1 MWPKKRNISSASVQF
16 EKHQPERRRGVGGFC
31 NCGCCCCCCCL
42 HTLGG
47 LIGATAVTLK
57 MKSATGGSVAG
68 CYWTC
73 LTILAGAFCIVP
85 SGCIVA
91 DGNSV
96 VIGLV
101 TALLFFP
108 LAQLVAS
115 LVTLIWV
122 QTRRADFPDRKAS
135 LQTLGRITVWSIL
148 GALAGV
154 LAMLLGSMMFQ

>member
-1 MWPKKRNISSASVQF
+1 M
-16 EKHQPERRRGVGGFC
+16 
-31 NCGCCCCCCCL
+31 
-42 HTLGG
+42 
-47 LIGATAVTLK
+47 
-57 MKSATGGSVAG
+57 
-68 CYWTC
+68 
-73 LTILAGAFCIVP
+73 P

-122 QTRRADFPDRKAS
+122 QTRSADFPDKKAS

-148 GALAGV
+148 GAVAGV